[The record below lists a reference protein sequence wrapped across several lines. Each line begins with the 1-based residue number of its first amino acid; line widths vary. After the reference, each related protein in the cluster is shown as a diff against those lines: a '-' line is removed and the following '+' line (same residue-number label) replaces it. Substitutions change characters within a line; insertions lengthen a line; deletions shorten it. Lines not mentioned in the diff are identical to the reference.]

1 MYSVWCL
8 VKTLNF
14 PNTRHQT
21 PNTES
26 MQIRTRLSIQ
36 FIILVAGILLLS
48 LCFIY
53 VKFRQ
58 MTENEFYDGLRSK
71 ALMTAEMVLRE
82 EATLQPLASS
92 PADSNESGQTLPFPE
107 NIVIYNTQFQ
117 KVFAFNRASE
127 PLSRNMVTGL
137 KPGEEHRFLHGPFH
151 ALGLWHQS
159 RQGVRYFVV
168 AESVF
173 NSEALLNLRNI
184 LLISF
189 FLGIGIVAAGGWFYA
204 GQALA
209 PMARIVNQV
218 DRILP
223 SDLSARLDAPN
234 TNDEVSRLVITF
246 NRLLDR
252 IQLAFRMQ
260 KNFIS
265 NVSHELKNPLSVIIS
280 QLEIA
285 LDRRE
290 RSQEE
295 YRDTL
300 TSVLEDTRELGEV
313 AEKLLQLARVHSED
327 ANIAFEQVRL
337 DEIMLQ
343 TRDALLRLRPD
354 YHIAF
359 DLEGMPEHEDQLCIR
374 GNEPLLRAAFL
385 NLMDNGCKYSPDK
398 RVEVKIHFDPQGQHR
413 VEITDRGPGIP
424 VKDLQLVF
432 QPFYR
437 SAQHIHIRGAG
448 IGLSLVDSI
457 LKIHHIA
464 LDVASVQG
472 QGTTFWLRF
481 PAAA

>member
-1 MYSVWCL
+1 
-8 VKTLNF
+8 
-14 PNTRHQT
+14 
-21 PNTES
+21 
-26 MQIRTRLSIQ
+26 MQIRTKLSIQ

-58 MTENEFYDGLRSK
+58 LTENEFYDSLRSK

-82 EATLQPLASS
+82 EGKLEPL
-92 PADSNESGQTLPFPE
+92 PADTAGPLEGSQALPFRE
-107 NIVIYNTQFQ
+107 NIVIYNAQFQ

-127 PLSRNMVTGL
+127 PLSKAMLTTL
-137 KPGEEHRFLHGPFH
+137 KAGEEQHFLHGPFH
-151 ALGLWHQS
+151 ALGLWHKSQ
-159 RQGVRYFVV
+159 QGIPYFVV

-218 DRILP
+218 DRIRP

-234 TNDEVSRLVITF
+234 SHDEVSRLVITF

-252 IQLAFRMQ
+252 IQFAFRMQ

-265 NVSHELKNPLSVIIS
+265 NVSHELKNPLSVIIA

-290 RSQEE
+290 RSAEE

-300 TSVLEDTRELGEV
+300 VSVLEDTRELNEMT
-313 AEKLLQLARVHSED
+313 EKLLQLARVYSED
-327 ANIAFEQVRL
+327 ADIAFEQVRL

-359 DLEGMPEHEDQLCIR
+359 DLEGMPDDEDQLCIL

-398 RVEVKIHFDPQGQHR
+398 RVEVKIHFDPLGRHR
-413 VEITDRGPGIP
+413 VEITDQGPGIP

-437 SAQHIHIRGAG
+437 SAQHIHIRGSG

-481 PAAA
+481 PKAA

>member
-1 MYSVWCL
+1 
-8 VKTLNF
+8 
-14 PNTRHQT
+14 
-21 PNTES
+21 
-26 MQIRTRLSIQ
+26 MQIRTKLSIQ

-58 MTENEFYDGLRSK
+58 LTENEFYDSLRSK
-71 ALMTAEMVLRE
+71 ALMTAEMVLRDE
-82 EATLQPLASS
+82 DKLQPLASS
-92 PADSNESGQTLPFPE
+92 TENQDKGSQGLPFQE
-107 NIVIYNTQFQ
+107 NIVIYNAKFE

-127 PLSRNMVTGL
+127 PLTESSVNNV
-137 KPGEEHRFLHGPFH
+137 KPGEERRFLHGPFH
-151 ALGLWHQS
+151 ALGLWHKSQ
-159 RQGVRYFVV
+159 QGVSYFVV

-173 NSEALLNLRNI
+173 NSEALLNLLNI

-234 TNDEVSRLVITF
+234 SHDEVSRLVITF

-252 IQLAFRMQ
+252 IQFAFRMQ

-290 RSQEE
+290 RSREE
-295 YRDTL
+295 YCDTL

-313 AEKLLQLARVHSED
+313 TEKLLQLARVHSED

-343 TRDALLRLRPD
+343 TRAALLRLRPD

-359 DLEGMPEHEDQLCIR
+359 DLEGMPDHEEQLCIR

-413 VEITDRGPGIP
+413 VEITDHGPGIP

-437 SAQHIHIRGAG
+437 SAQHIHIRGSG

-457 LKIHHIA
+457 MKIHHIA

-472 QGTTFWLRF
+472 EGTTFWLRF

>member
-1 MYSVWCL
+1 
-8 VKTLNF
+8 
-14 PNTRHQT
+14 
-21 PNTES
+21 
-26 MQIRTRLSIQ
+26 MQIRTKLTIQ

-58 MTENEFYDGLRSK
+58 MTEDEFYDNLRSK
-71 ALMTAEMVLRE
+71 ALMTAEMILHE
-82 EATLQPLASS
+82 EDRIVPLSS
-92 PADSNESGQTLPFPE
+92 EETVPAEGVALPFRE
-107 NIVIYNTQFQ
+107 NIVIYNARLQ

-127 PLSRNMVTGL
+127 PLSGAAVNSLRSAG
-137 KPGEEHRFLHGPFH
+137 EHRFMNGPFH
-151 ALGLWHQS
+151 VLAL
-159 RQGVRYFVV
+159 RYTSHTGKAYIVV
-168 AESVF
+168 AESLF

-189 FLGIGIVAAGGWFYA
+189 FLGTGIVAAGGWFYA
-204 GQALA
+204 GQALS
-209 PMARIVNQV
+209 PMARIVGQV
-218 DRILP
+218 ERILP
-223 SDLSARLDAPN
+223 SNLSARLDTPN
-234 TNDEVSRLVITF
+234 SHDEVSRLVITF

-260 KNFIS
+260 KGFIS

-280 QLEIA
+280 QLEIT
-285 LDRRE
+285 LDKRE
-290 RSQEE
+290 RSREE

-313 AEKLLQLARVHSED
+313 TEKLLQLARVHSED
-327 ANIAFEQVRL
+327 TSIAFEQVRL

-354 YHIAF
+354 YHIGF
-359 DLEGMPEHEDQLCIR
+359 DLEGMPDQEDQLCIR

-385 NLMDNGCKYSPDK
+385 NLMENGCKYSPDK
-398 RVEVKIHFDPQGQHR
+398 RVAVKIHFDPLGRHR
-413 VEITDRGPGIP
+413 VEIADHGPGIP
-424 VKDLQLVF
+424 VKDLQLIF

-437 SAQHIHIRGAG
+437 SAQHMHIRGAG

-464 LDVASVQG
+464 VDVASVQG

-481 PAAA
+481 PAAAC

>member
-1 MYSVWCL
+1 
-8 VKTLNF
+8 
-14 PNTRHQT
+14 
-21 PNTES
+21 
-26 MQIRTRLSIQ
+26 MQIRAKLTIQ
-36 FIILVAGILLLS
+36 FIVLVASILLFS

-53 VKFRQ
+53 LKFQR
-58 MTENEFYDGLRSK
+58 MTENEFYDNLRSK
-71 ALMTAEMVLRE
+71 ALMTAEMVLHE
-82 EATLQPLASS
+82 EEKIQPLPS
-92 PADSNESGQTLPFPE
+92 PEADFQEGGVALPFRE
-107 NIVIYNTQFQ
+107 NIVIYNARLQ

-127 PLSRNMVTGL
+127 PLTGM
-137 KPGEEHRFLHGPFH
+137 
-151 ALGLWHQS
+151 ALGSLQNGDERRFMHGAFYVLALAHKS
-159 RQGVRYFVV
+159 RSGTLYFVV
-168 AESVF
+168 AESMF

-184 LLISF
+184 LIISF

-223 SDLSARLDAPN
+223 TDLSARLEAPN
-234 TNDEVSRLVITF
+234 SHDEVSRLVITF

-252 IQLAFRMQ
+252 IQFAFRMQ
-260 KNFIS
+260 KSFIS

-280 QLEIA
+280 QLEIT
-285 LDRRE
+285 LDKQQ
-290 RSQEE
+290 RSREE
-295 YRDTL
+295 YRDTMS
-300 TSVLEDTRELGEV
+300 SVLEDTRELSEV
-313 AEKLLQLARVHSED
+313 TEKLLQLARVHSED
-327 ANIAFEQVRL
+327 TNIAFEQVRL

-343 TRDALLRLRPD
+343 TRSALLRLRPD

-359 DLEGMPEHEDQLCIR
+359 DLEGMPDNEDQLCIR

-398 RVEVKIHFDPQGQHR
+398 RVEVKIHFDPLGQHR
-413 VEITDRGPGIP
+413 VEIADHGPGIP
-424 VKDLQLVF
+424 VKDLQLIF

-437 SAQHIHIRGAG
+437 SSQHIHIRGAG

-457 LKIHHIA
+457 MKIHHVA

>member
-1 MYSVWCL
+1 
-8 VKTLNF
+8 
-14 PNTRHQT
+14 
-21 PNTES
+21 
-26 MQIRTRLSIQ
+26 MQIRTKLSIQ

-58 MTENEFYDGLRSK
+58 MTENEFYDSLRSK

-82 EATLQPLASS
+82 EEKLQPLA
-92 PADSNESGQTLPFPE
+92 NKESDPDKDGQTLPFQE
-107 NIVIYNTQFQ
+107 NIVIYNAQFQ

-127 PLSRNMVTGL
+127 PLSKAAVTEVR
-137 KPGEEHRFLHGPFH
+137 PGEEHRFLHGPFH
-151 ALGLWHQS
+151 ALGLWHMS
-159 RQGVRYFVV
+159 RQGVPYFVV

-173 NSEALLNLRNI
+173 NSEALLNLLNI

-223 SDLSARLDAPN
+223 SDLSARLDVPN
-234 TNDEVSRLVITF
+234 SHDEVSRLVTTF

-252 IQLAFRMQ
+252 IEFAFQMQ

-290 RSQEE
+290 RSRAE

-313 AEKLLQLARVHSED
+313 TEKLLQLARVHSED

-337 DEIMLQ
+337 DEVMLQ

-359 DLEGMPEHEDQLCIR
+359 DLEGMPDHEDQLCIR
-374 GNEPLLRAAFL
+374 GNESLLRAAFL

-398 RVEVKIHFDPQGQHR
+398 RVEVKIHFDPQGRHR
-413 VEITDRGPGIP
+413 VEITDHGSGIP

-437 SAQHIHIRGAG
+437 SAQHIHIRGSG

-457 LKIHHIA
+457 MKIHHIA